1 MITYKIDVYSKLKE
15 KGYNT
20 TKIRNEKILSE
31 SSLQKIRKG
40 EIIGINALDKVCR
53 LLEMQPGNIIKYQQP
68 LSEEKICNKIRS
80 GRNPWSFFIAEK

>member
-1 MITYKIDVYSKLKE
+1 MITYKIDVYTKLKE

-53 LLEMQPGNIIKYQQP
+53 LLEMQPGNIIKY
-68 LSEEKICNKIRS
+68 EKDERH
-80 GRNPWSFFIAEK
+80 E

>member
-1 MITYKIDVYSKLKE
+1 MITYKIDVYNKLKE

-53 LLEMQPGNIIKYQQP
+53 LLEMQPGKIIKY
-68 LSEEKICNKIRS
+68 EKDER
-80 GRNPWSFFIAEK
+80 

>member
-1 MITYKIDVYSKLKE
+1 MITYKIDVYNKLKE

-53 LLEMQPGNIIKYQQP
+53 LLEMQPGNIIKY
-68 LSEEKICNKIRS
+68 EKDER
-80 GRNPWSFFIAEK
+80 

>member
-1 MITYKIDVYSKLKE
+1 MITYKIDVYTKLKE

-53 LLEMQPGNIIKYQQP
+53 LLEMQPGNIIKY
-68 LSEEKICNKIRS
+68 EKDER
-80 GRNPWSFFIAEK
+80 

>member
-1 MITYKIDVYSKLKE
+1 MITYKIDVYTKLKE

-40 EIIGINALDKVCR
+40 DFDYEDI
-53 LLEMQPGNIIKYQQP
+53 
-68 LSEEKICNKIRS
+68 
-80 GRNPWSFFIAEK
+80 

>member
-53 LLEMQPGNIIKYQQP
+53 LLEMQPGNIIKY
-68 LSEEKICNKIRS
+68 EKDER
-80 GRNPWSFFIAEK
+80 

>member
-1 MITYKIDVYSKLKE
+1 MITYKIDVYNKLKE

-53 LLEMQPGNIIKYQQP
+53 LLEMQPGNIIKY
-68 LSEEKICNKIRS
+68 EKDERH
-80 GRNPWSFFIAEK
+80 E

>member
-1 MITYKIDVYSKLKE
+1 MDDKIDVYNKLKE

-53 LLEMQPGNIIKYQQP
+53 LLEMQPGKIIKY
-68 LSEEKICNKIRS
+68 EKDER
-80 GRNPWSFFIAEK
+80 

>member
-1 MITYKIDVYSKLKE
+1 MITYKIDVYNKLKE

-40 EIIGINALDKVCR
+40 EISGINALDKVCR
-53 LLEMQPGNIIKYQQP
+53 LLEMQPGNIIKY
-68 LSEEKICNKIRS
+68 EKDER
-80 GRNPWSFFIAEK
+80 

>member
-1 MITYKIDVYSKLKE
+1 MITYKIDVYNKLKE

-53 LLEMQPGNIIKYQQP
+53 LLEMQPGKIITY
-68 LSEEKICNKIRS
+68 EKDER
-80 GRNPWSFFIAEK
+80 

>member
-1 MITYKIDVYSKLKE
+1 MITYKIDVYNKLKE

-20 TKIRNEKILSE
+20 TKIRDEKILSE

-53 LLEMQPGNIIKYQQP
+53 LLEMQPGNIIKY
-68 LSEEKICNKIRS
+68 EKDER
-80 GRNPWSFFIAEK
+80 

>member
-1 MITYKIDVYSKLKE
+1 MITYKIDVYNKLKE

-20 TKIRNEKILSE
+20 TKIRDEKILSE

-53 LLEMQPGNIIKYQQP
+53 LLEMQPGKIIKY
-68 LSEEKICNKIRS
+68 EKDER
-80 GRNPWSFFIAEK
+80 